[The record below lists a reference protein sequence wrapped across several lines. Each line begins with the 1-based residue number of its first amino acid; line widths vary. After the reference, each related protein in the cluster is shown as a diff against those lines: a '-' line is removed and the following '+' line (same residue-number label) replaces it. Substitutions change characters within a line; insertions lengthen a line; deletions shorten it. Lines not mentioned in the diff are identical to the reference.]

1 MDMKEMCEKE
11 MVEELTNIE
20 ILVTELIQKSV
31 KLKYELSKR
40 RLEPILD

>member
-1 MDMKEMCEKE
+1 